1 MFAACITMGEFSYLT
16 QNWDKDNEKDIEGLK
31 VVAQYFERQGK
42 KRKKLLC
49 SIQYYIPGENY
60 FNLMVIT

>member
-31 VVAQYFERQGK
+31 VVAQYFERQEK
-42 KRKKLLC
+42 KKKLLC

>member
-31 VVAQYFERQGK
+31 LVAQYFERQEKKEKIIVFNTILYPRGK
-42 KRKKLLC
+42 L
-49 SIQYYIPGENY
+49 
-60 FNLMVIT
+60 F

>member
-31 VVAQYFERQGK
+31 VVAQYFERQEKKEKIIVFNTILYPRGK
-42 KRKKLLC
+42 L
-49 SIQYYIPGENY
+49 
-60 FNLMVIT
+60 F

>member
-31 VVAQYFERQGK
+31 VMAQYFERQEKKEKIIVFNTILYPRGK
-42 KRKKLLC
+42 LF
-49 SIQYYIPGENY
+49 Y
-60 FNLMVIT
+60 LMVIT

>member
-31 VVAQYFERQGK
+31 IVAQYFERQEKKDKIIVFNTILYPRGK
-42 KRKKLLC
+42 L
-49 SIQYYIPGENY
+49 
-60 FNLMVIT
+60 F

>member
-31 VVAQYFERQGK
+31 VVA
-42 KRKKLLC
+42 
-49 SIQYYIPGENY
+49 
-60 FNLMVIT
+60 

>member
-31 VVAQYFERQGK
+31 VVAQYFERQEEK
-42 KRKKLLC
+42 KKLLC